1 MKYNKKQAIK
11 IVTQAAKKY
20 EEFLRGKHFLILFEK
35 SDGTVDYVQLSFKN
49 NNFKHLTGIQTK
61 LTAIEFYDMSRKGR
75 LSENDIDI
83 SSSGRT
89 QSKLVVL
96 PYLHSLLYDRCMIGI
111 SLNGGIYID
120 TEYFVGNSKTYLSA
134 GFRSLNEI
142 GIPVTLYNEDIRKLT
157 SPTYKVAAIFRK
169 EYYEKKYGICTF
181 ESKDFQFDNLDDK
194 IKSMIEIYHH

>member
-35 SDGTVDYVQLSFKN
+35 SDGMVDYVQLSFKN

-96 PYLHSLLYDRCMIGI
+96 PYLHNLLYDRCMIGI

-134 GFRSLNEI
+134 GFRSLNEL
-142 GIPVTLYNEDIRKLT
+142 GIYAFRIKAFHVTHVFFRSMHGLT
-157 SPTYKVAAIFRK
+157 MA
-169 EYYEKKYGICTF
+169 
-181 ESKDFQFDNLDDK
+181 
-194 IKSMIEIYHH
+194 